1 MDGFLLYVIM
11 LKVAFYPKTLKHIN
25 TFPSEYLVN
34 SISIGWRRDC
44 STPPSLKF
52 INTFYVAPNKRYH

>member
-34 SISIGWRRDC
+34 SIFNWLEERLHI
-44 STPPSLKF
+44 PPSLKF
-52 INTFYVAPNKRYH
+52 INTFHVAPNKRYH